1 MKTIGVV
8 SQKGG
13 VGKSTLTRDIA
24 RQFAQEGW
32 SVKIADLDFKQTTS
46 VDWNAVR
53 QGADIKPDISA
64 ETFKNADQVTK
75 IVGFALVVI
84 DGKGHADTDTLKIAQ
99 ISDLVVIPTGATR
112 DDLVPQVRLAHELIK
127 HGIPKGRI
135 LFVLNNVVEV
145 ASPDVVAAMQYIGE
159 AGYDCVSRAIPKRRA
174 YQNAQ
179 DSGRSISEV
188 PHPGLA
194 KAASSVVDE
203 IAAKFLKL

>member
-1 MKTIGVV
+1 MKKIGVV

-13 VGKSTLTRDIA
+13 VGKSTLARDIA
-24 RQFAQEGW
+24 RQFASEGW
-32 SVKIADLDFKQTTS
+32 SVKIADLDVKQTTS
-46 VDWNAVR
+46 VDWNAIR

-64 ETFKNADQVTK
+64 ETFKTADQVSK

-112 DDLVPQVRLAHELIK
+112 DDLMPQVRLAHELVK
-127 HGIPKGRI
+127 NGIPKQRI
-135 LFVLNNVVEV
+135 MFVLNNVVES
-145 ASPDVVAAMQYIGE
+145 ASPDVVAAMEFIAE
-159 AGYDCVSRAIPKRRA
+159 AGYDHASRAIPKRRA

-188 PHPGLA
+188 PHPGLS
-194 KAASSVVDE
+194 KAASAVVDE
-203 IAAKFLKL
+203 IAARFLNL